1 MCIRDRRGPMS
12 TPASVARHPLHPIL
26 IPLPIGLWVFSLV
39 ADLVFLAGWGGATW
53 KAVAWYTM
61 GGGIVGA
68 VLAAVPGL
76 IDFFSITDRRAGR
89 VALLHMICNGTALLL
104 FVVSF
109 VMRFR
114 DPLGALPV
122 VVAAL
127 GVATLGIGGWF
138 GGELVF
144 VHGMGVKPPIRR

>member
-1 MCIRDRRGPMS
+1 MS

-39 ADLVFLAGWGGATW
+39 ADLVFLAGWGGPTW

-76 IDFFSITDRRAGR
+76 IDFFSITDRRAGQ
-89 VALLHMICNGTALLL
+89 VAIRHLICNGAALVL
-104 FVVSF
+104 FVISF
-109 VMRFR
+109 VLRFR
-114 DPLGALPV
+114 DPMGGVPV
-122 VVAAL
+122 AVSVIAIVA
-127 GVATLGIGGWF
+127 LGIGGWL

-144 VHGMGVKPPIRR
+144 VHGMGVKPPPNRR

>member
-1 MCIRDRRGPMS
+1 MS

-76 IDFFSITDRRAGR
+76 IDFFSITIDAPAGSR
-89 VALLHMICNGTALLL
+89 SCT
-104 FVVSF
+104 
-109 VMRFR
+109 
-114 DPLGALPV
+114 
-122 VVAAL
+122 
-127 GVATLGIGGWF
+127 
-138 GGELVF
+138 
-144 VHGMGVKPPIRR
+144 

>member
-1 MCIRDRRGPMS
+1 MS

-114 DPLGALPV
+114 DPLGALPG

-138 GGELVF
+138 GAELMF

>member
-1 MCIRDRRGPMS
+1 MS

-39 ADLVFLAGWGGATW
+39 ADLVFLGGWGGGAW

-68 VLAAVPGL
+68 LLAAVPGL
-76 IDFFSITDRRAGR
+76 IDFVSITDRRAGQS
-89 VALLHMICNGTALLL
+89 ALRPLLCVGAALVL

-109 VMRFR
+109 VLRFR
-114 DPLGALPV
+114 DPLGAGPV
-122 VVAAL
+122 VVSAIGVVAL
-127 GVATLGIGGWF
+127 GFGGWL

-144 VHGMGVKPPIRR
+144 THGIGVTPPPRR

>member
-1 MCIRDRRGPMS
+1 MS
-12 TPASVARHPLHPIL
+12 SPASIARHPLHPIL

-39 ADLVFLAGWGGATW
+39 ADLVFLFGWGGPAW
-53 KAVAWYTM
+53 KEVAWYTI

-89 VALLHMICNGTALLL
+89 VALFHLVCTVTALLV
-104 FVVSF
+104 FVISF
-109 VMRFR
+109 VFRYR
-114 DPLGALPV
+114 DPLGAGPV
-122 VVAAL
+122 VVSAI
-127 GVATLGIGGWF
+127 GVIVLGIGGWL

-144 VHGMGVKPPIRR
+144 VHGMGVKPPNRR

>member
-1 MCIRDRRGPMS
+1 MS

-61 GGGIVGA
+61 AGGIVGA

-144 VHGMGVKPPIRR
+144 VHGMGVKPPTRR

>member
-1 MCIRDRRGPMS
+1 
-12 TPASVARHPLHPIL
+12 
-26 IPLPIGLWVFSLV
+26 
-39 ADLVFLAGWGGATW
+39 
-53 KAVAWYTM
+53 
-61 GGGIVGA
+61 
-68 VLAAVPGL
+68 
-76 IDFFSITDRRAGR
+76 
-89 VALLHMICNGTALLL
+89 MICNGTALLL

>member
-1 MCIRDRRGPMS
+1 MS

-39 ADLVFLAGWGGATW
+39 ADLVFLACWGGATW

-144 VHGMGVKPPIRR
+144 VHGMGVKPPTRR

>member
-1 MCIRDRRGPMS
+1 MEGRR
-12 TPASVARHPLHPIL
+12 L
-26 IPLPIGLWVFSLV
+26 
-39 ADLVFLAGWGGATW
+39 D
-53 KAVAWYTM
+53 TM

-144 VHGMGVKPPIRR
+144 VHGMGVKPPTRR

>member
-1 MCIRDRRGPMS
+1 MS

-68 VLAAVPGL
+68 VLAAVPGT
-76 IDFFSITDRRAGR
+76 STRGNAGSSRRR
-89 VALLHMICNGTALLL
+89 
-104 FVVSF
+104 
-109 VMRFR
+109 
-114 DPLGALPV
+114 
-122 VVAAL
+122 
-127 GVATLGIGGWF
+127 
-138 GGELVF
+138 
-144 VHGMGVKPPIRR
+144 

>member
-1 MCIRDRRGPMS
+1 MS

-122 VVAAL
+122 VVAVL

-144 VHGMGVKPPIRR
+144 VHGMGVKPPTRR